1 MNKIDKI
8 INILNSHTVFNDEST
23 HDELGEQDDAAA
35 DTSSTGGGGGKPGY
49 PTVTKW
55 ESGVTRGPANQI
67 GLTKWAD
74 IVKINRGKANT
85 LL

>member
-1 MNKIDKI
+1 MDLN
-8 INILNSHTVFNDEST
+8 NI
-23 HDELGEQDDAAA
+23 DELIDLFDSFGTKDSEFNEEEG
-35 DTSSTGGGGGKPGY
+35 DTSSASSSTSGY

-55 ESGVTRGPANQI
+55 ESGVVRGPANQI
-67 GLTKWAD
+67 AVVKWAD

>member
-1 MNKIDKI
+1 MNQLDQ
-8 INILNSHTVFNDEST
+8 ILKSLDRFLETKEDGEI
-23 HDELGEQDDAAA
+23 GEQDAAA
-35 DTSSTGGGGGKPGY
+35 TGGGGGGGKKPPY

-55 ESGVTRGPANQI
+55 ETGVARTGPANQI
-67 GLTKWAD
+67 GLTKWSD

>member
-1 MNKIDKI
+1 MSKIDKI
-8 INILNSHTVFNDEST
+8 IDILNSHTVFNDEST
-23 HDELGEQDDAAA
+23 QDELGEQDAETGGGD
-35 DTSSTGGGGGKPGY
+35 STGGGGGKPGY

>member
-1 MNKIDKI
+1 MNFDIDELLMI
-8 INILNSHTVFNDEST
+8 MRGVNSHDS
-23 HDELGEQDDAAA
+23 ELGEQDAAA
-35 DTSSTGGGGGKPGY
+35 GGASTSGGTKPAY

-67 GLTKWAD
+67 ALTKWSD
-74 IVKINRGKANT
+74 VVKLNRGKANT

>member
-1 MNKIDKI
+1 MKTDVNTLINLMKRFTFNEDKGEF
-8 INILNSHTVFNDEST
+8 S
-23 HDELGEQDDAAA
+23 EQD
-35 DTSSTGGGGGKPGY
+35 SGGGGASSGGDKPPY

-55 ESGVTRGPANQI
+55 ESGATRGPANQI
-67 GLTKWAD
+67 GLTKWKD

>member
-1 MNKIDKI
+1 MDRFEVDEI
-8 INILNSHTVFNDEST
+8 ISLMKRFTTSKQEG
-23 HDELGEQDDAAA
+23 EMKEQDAPAGG
-35 DTSSTGGGGGKPGY
+35 TSAGGGKTY

-67 GLTKWAD
+67 GLTKWRD
-74 IVKINRGKANT
+74 TVKINRGKANT

>member
-1 MNKIDKI
+1 MKNDIDSI
-8 INILNSHTVFNDEST
+8 ISLMKSFTPSSDKE
-23 HDELGEQDDAAA
+23 EMGEQDAASAAA
-35 DTSSTGGGGGKPGY
+35 GGGGGGKAAY

-55 ESGVTRGPANQI
+55 ESGVARTGPANQI
-67 GLTKWAD
+67 GLTKWKD

>member
-1 MNKIDKI
+1 MNSYN
-8 INILNSHTVFNDEST
+8 NILDLLNHFTVGDS
-23 HDELGEQDDAAA
+23 ELSEQDAAA
-35 DTSSTGGGGGKPGY
+35 PAGGSSDGGGDKPEY

-55 ESGVTRGPANQI
+55 ESGVSRGPANQI

>member
-1 MNKIDKI
+1 MERYDVDTIISLMKRFTTSKKDGEID
-8 INILNSHTVFNDEST
+8 
-23 HDELGEQDDAAA
+23 EQDAAA
-35 DTSSTGGGGGKPGY
+35 GGGTGGGTKY

-67 GLTKWAD
+67 GLTKWRD
-74 IVKINRGKANT
+74 ITKITRGKANT

>member
-1 MNKIDKI
+1 MSNIDNI
-8 INILNSHTVFNDEST
+8 ISLLNHFTSIEDSS
-23 HDELGEQDDAAA
+23 ELGEQDDAAVSSS
-35 DTSSTGGGGGKPGY
+35 TSSDGGGDKPEY

-55 ESGVTRGPANQI
+55 ESGATRGPANQI

>member
-1 MNKIDKI
+1 M
-8 INILNSHTVFNDEST
+8 SHIFINDESDY
-23 HDELGEQDDAAA
+23 DELGEQDAPAA
-35 DTSSTGGGGGKPGY
+35 DSGGGGGKPGY

-55 ESGVTRGPANQI
+55 ESGASRGPANQI

>member
-1 MNKIDKI
+1 MM
-8 INILNSHTVFNDEST
+8 VEDE
-23 HDELGEQDDAAA
+23 EPAAEPAAA
-35 DTSSTGGGGGKPGY
+35 STPSEPSTPSSSSSSSSSSGGAEGGKGY
-49 PTVTKW
+49 PSVTKW
-55 ESGVTRGPANQI
+55 ESGATRGPANQI

>member
-1 MNKIDKI
+1 MGKYEIDKLI
-8 INILNSHTVFNDEST
+8 SLMKDITNSDIQEP
-23 HDELGEQDDAAA
+23 ELIEQEPAAGA
-35 DTSSTGGGGGKPGY
+35 SAAGGDKPEY

-67 GLTKWAD
+67 GLTKWRD
-74 IVKINRGKANT
+74 IVKVTRGKANT

>member
-1 MNKIDKI
+1 MRDHTLTSDKEE
-8 INILNSHTVFNDEST
+8 F
-23 HDELGEQDDAAA
+23 GEQDSAAGGGSA
-35 DTSSTGGGGGKPGY
+35 GGGGSSTGY

-67 GLTKWAD
+67 GLTKWKD

>member
-1 MNKIDKI
+1 MRDHTLTSDKEE
-8 INILNSHTVFNDEST
+8 F
-23 HDELGEQDDAAA
+23 GEQDSAGGGSAA
-35 DTSSTGGGGGKPGY
+35 GGGGGSSTGY

-67 GLTKWAD
+67 GLTKWKD

>member
-1 MNKIDKI
+1 MGSDIDYI
-8 INILNSHTVFNDEST
+8 INLMKKYTTTESKG
-23 HDELGEQDDAAA
+23 EVGEQESAAGGAAA
-35 DTSSTGGGGGKPGY
+35 GGGGAASEY

-55 ESGVTRGPANQI
+55 ESGITRGPANQI
-67 GLTKWAD
+67 GLTKWRD